1 MGYFLF
7 DESVL
12 LYDELVLEDEDYHI
26 EEKTQPV
33 YVGNCKLHIVGV
45 VQFSCA
51 QAALGKGT
59 FGLDVRK
66 IFILNVDV

>member
-12 LYDELVLEDEDYHI
+12 LYDELVLKDEDYHI

-51 QAALGKGT
+51 QVALGKGT

-66 IFILNVDV
+66 ILILNVDV